1 MSEVA
6 VSESSTVRLRAD
18 GLHRTWVLVAWSPLF
33 ALATLTNFVALL
45 QKYLTPISDQKA
57 LFVTWV
63 LFLAPIYGGILYS
76 KEWLTSVT
84 KVVFEGNALEVSTRL
99 GKTTI
104 PLEGVTECEIA
115 VAKVKGRIEITLG
128 VIPPGG
134 KDFLKVYFVRKI
146 DPVKD
151 LQLLSALQRHGIR
164 LVGVGEFK
172 RDIERLTG
180 KSAEGLY
187 LPDAPT
193 KVQLG

>member
-1 MSEVA
+1 MREVD
-6 VSESSTVRLRAD
+6 VSASSPVRLRAD
-18 GLHRTWVLVAWSPLF
+18 GLHRTWFLVVLSPWFVLMILSN
-33 ALATLTNFVALL
+33 LAALL
-45 QKYLTPISDQKA
+45 HKYLTPISDQKS

-115 VAKVKGRIEITLG
+115 VARVKSRIEITLG

-172 RDIERLTG
+172 REIERLTG
-180 KSAEGLY
+180 RSAEGLF
-187 LPDAPT
+187 LAVAPT